1 MLLASQARYVPR
13 ILGTGSFVPE
23 TAFTN
28 ERFLELSDIPPMQQS
43 LRSPEWIE
51 EKFGIHERHLDLDP
65 VSLVKHPREEGGLF
79 DGDFAVYAAKA
90 ALDDSGI
97 TPSAVDVLV
106 HVTTTPDTTVCS
118 DHVRYLVRGLG
129 LRRDVHMVH
138 HNLGCAGLA
147 AAFESAFTYLQ
158 VLPLGSTA
166 LVIASQCVSGYATK
180 ERLEYYRDHPTDH
193 GVLLG
198 MVFGDGAGAIVLGT
212 ASGPSHGGLLAMG
225 YETEPAIA
233 LMDCPAGGCL
243 APTSWQNIP
252 DHFFSMNAKAVAQY
266 FVPLMR
272 RNLEMLDEGWPP
284 SLDVDGNLEARH
296 SQVARWY
303 LHQANGPLINRTI
316 KALDLPSEL
325 VPMHIDRYGNISAA
339 STLIL
344 LDEERRAH
352 LVSEGDLI
360 AFLWVGGGCGTMN
373 GFALAAL

>member
-1 MLLASQARYVPR
+1 MLLASQGKYVPR
-13 ILGTGSFVPE
+13 ILGTGSFLPG

-43 LRSPEWIE
+43 LRSPSWIA
-51 EKFGIHERHLDLDP
+51 EKFGIQERRLDLDP
-65 VSLVKHPREEGGLF
+65 WSLVKHSREEGGLY
-79 DGDFAVYAAKA
+79 DGDFAVLAAKA

-97 TPSAVDVLV
+97 PSSAVDVLV

-180 ERLEYYRDHPTDH
+180 ERLDYYRDHPADH

-212 ASGPSHGGLLAMG
+212 AAGSPRGLLAMG
-225 YETEPAIA
+225 YETEPDIA

-243 APTSWQNIP
+243 APTGWQNIP
-252 DHFFSMNAKAVAQY
+252 DHFYSMNAKAVAQY

-272 RNLEMLDEGWPP
+272 RNVELLDEGWPA
-284 SLDVDGNLEARH
+284 SLGIDDGVEARR
-296 SQVARWY
+296 SAIARWY

-316 KALDLPSEL
+316 KALGLPNEL
-325 VPMHIDRYGNISAA
+325 VPLHIEHYGNISAA

-373 GFALAAL
+373 GFALAML